1 MIFSSLLFLFLRVVW
16 GEMSLKIYLLT
27 GLIALIISGVTAFFD
42 FRISA
47 GIMLST
53 VFSLFNLFLLSAT
66 MKSATSSSQANVSF
80 LMLGNIVRY
89 ALLLACMFIAYK
101 LPQYFNLIGVAIG
114 MTLFL
119 GALIIDALQKRKE

>member
-1 MIFSSLLFLFLRVVW
+1 
-16 GEMSLKIYLLT
+16 MSLKIYLLT

-101 LPQYFNLIGVAIG
+101 LPQYCNLIGVAIG